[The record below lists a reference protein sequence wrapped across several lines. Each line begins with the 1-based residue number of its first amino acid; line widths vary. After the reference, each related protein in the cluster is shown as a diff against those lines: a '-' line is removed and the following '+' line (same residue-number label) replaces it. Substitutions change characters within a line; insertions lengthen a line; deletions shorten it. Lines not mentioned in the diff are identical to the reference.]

1 MKLQIHSTA
10 PDFST
15 TDIYGKAVQL
25 SQLKGKK
32 ILLSFFRNVACP
44 FCNLRVHQLNKL
56 APELKENGLEMIFVF
71 ETPKKFILI
80 SSLHSKLQATVI
92 SDAEKALYKLY
103 HIENS
108 ALKLIGSMFK
118 SGFKA
123 QMKMAK
129 SLDLDNFEDEKKV
142 STIIPADF
150 LIDANGQIANLH
162 YGSAINDH
170 IDIAAIKA
178 FASKPVGSQEI
189 L

>member
-1 MKLQIHSTA
+1 MKLQIGSTA

-15 TDIYGKAVQL
+15 TDIYGKEVQL

-32 ILLSFFRNVACP
+32 VLLSFFRNLACP

-56 APELKENGLEMIFVF
+56 VPELKENGLEMIFIF

-80 SSLHSKLQATVI
+80 SSLHSKLQATVV
-92 SDAEKALYKLY
+92 SDPEKKLYKLY

-108 ALKLIGSMFK
+108 TLKLIGSMFK

-123 QMKMAK
+123 QMEMAK
-129 SLDLDNFEDEKKV
+129 GLDLDKFEDEKKI

-150 LIDANGQIANLH
+150 LIDENGQIAHLH

-170 IDIAAIKA
+170 MDMALIKD
-178 FASKPVGSQEI
+178 FASGTANSQKS
-189 L
+189 